1 MSCKKDHSNISSI
14 LNGLSDEQYKTGR
27 HKCAGCAYEL
37 GYQDGL
43 KRLENVNIEQ
53 KMQSLEDSQAAD
65 QRHKSAQEAYALGYK
80 NGLAASKR

>member
-1 MSCKKDHSNISSI
+1 MPCQKDHSNIASI
-14 LNGLSDEQYKTGR
+14 LNGLSEGQYKAGR

-43 KRLENVNIEQ
+43 KRKENVNIE
-53 KMQSLEDSQAAD
+53 KCMQDLDDSQAGP

>member
-1 MSCKKDHSNISSI
+1 MPCKKDHSNIASI
-14 LNGLSDEQYKTGR
+14 LNGLSDGQYKTGR

-43 KRLENVNIEQ
+43 KRNEKNIEQ
-53 KMQSLEDSQAAD
+53 RMQDLDDSQAGP

>member
-1 MSCKKDHSNISSI
+1 MSCQKDHSNIAAI
-14 LNGLSDEQYKTGR
+14 LNGLSDGQYKAGR

-43 KRLENVNIEQ
+43 KRIEQINIEQ
-53 KMQSLEDSQAAD
+53 RMQSLDDSQAGP

-80 NGLAASKR
+80 NGLASSRK